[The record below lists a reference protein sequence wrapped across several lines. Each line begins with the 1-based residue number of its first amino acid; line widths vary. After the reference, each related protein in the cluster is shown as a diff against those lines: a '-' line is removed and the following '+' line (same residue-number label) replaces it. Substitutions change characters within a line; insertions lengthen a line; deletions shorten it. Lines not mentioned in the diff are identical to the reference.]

1 MIRMGDKIR
10 LNTEAEKNNFRRT
23 TGREVLPTTV
33 TEHNMAVEVAQK
45 DWVATDSPEGRLLA
59 GLMEYD
65 KI

>member
-10 LNTEAEKNNFRRT
+10 LNTEAEKSNFRKT
-23 TGREVLPTTV
+23 TGRVTLPTTV
-33 TEHNMAVEVAQK
+33 AEHNSAVDVAQK
-45 DWVATDSPEGRLLA
+45 DWVATNSPEGRLLA